1 MDLKTFTNPVS
12 KNHTIDV
19 GDKER
24 HARIK
29 DTFATYQR
37 YARGKRNYHI
47 ENFERDTC
55 SAFKEKA
62 FSTIYG
68 KQGSP

>member
-1 MDLKTFTNPVS
+1 MGD
-12 KNHTIDV
+12 ID
-19 GDKER
+19 R

-37 YARGKRNYHI
+37 YARGRKHYHI
-47 ENFERDTC
+47 ENFDRETC

-62 FSTIYG
+62 ITTIYG
-68 KQGSP
+68 K